1 MKTGCPNEAACFF
14 PPVKSN
20 VVNLSSNKFKMG
32 RREKNDGPLILEK
45 VEILDAGAEGKAI
58 ARHNEMV
65 IFVPFVVPG
74 DVCDIRIVSRK
85 RRFYEGRAVK
95 FHKLSDK
102 RTEPVCSHFGTCGGC
117 KWQGMQYQHQLY
129 YKQKQ
134 VQDNFSRIGHLEF
147 AVINPILGS
156 VQTEYYRNKLEYTFS
171 PYRWLSDLEMNTE
184 KDDRDMEAL
193 GFHIPAMFD
202 RVLDIQYCYLQ
213 SEVSNKIRLGVRA
226 FAKKQG
232 FSFYDIRK
240 FSGDLRNLII
250 RNSNTGDLMVIMVFG
265 TDNAEIIE
273 AMMNYIAI
281 NFPEITSLYYVVNQ
295 KHNDTINDLEPIL
308 FKGLSH
314 MTEEMEGLH
323 FRIGPL
329 SFFQTNSRQALELY
343 RITRD
348 FAALTGTEVVYD
360 LYTGTGTIACFVAG
374 KSGKV
379 IGIEY
384 VEAAVKDAVIN
395 SELNSIKNTC
405 FFAGDMAKVLTPGF
419 TAAQGRPDVVITDPP
434 RAGMHEK
441 VIDWLIETAPDRIVY
456 VSCNP
461 ATQARDISLMA
472 AHYRIAK
479 IQPVDMFPHTH
490 HVENVCLLQKI

>member
-1 MKTGCPNEAACFF
+1 
-14 PPVKSN
+14 
-20 VVNLSSNKFKMG
+20 MG
-32 RREKNDGPLILEK
+32 RREKTDGPLILEK
-45 VEILDAGAEGKAI
+45 VEIIDAGAEGKAI
-58 ARHNEMV
+58 ARYNDMV
-65 IFVPFVVPG
+65 VFVPFVIPG
-74 DVCDIRIVSRK
+74 DICDIRIVSRK
-85 RRFYEGRAVK
+85 RRFYEGRAIK
-95 FHKLSDK
+95 FHQLSDK

-147 AVINPILGS
+147 PEINSILGTT
-156 VQTEYYRNKLEYTFS
+156 QTEYYRNKLEYTFS
-171 PYRWLSDLEMNTE
+171 PYRWLSDLEMNIE
-184 KDDRDMEAL
+184 KDDLDMEAL
-193 GFHIPAMFD
+193 GFHLPGMFD
-202 RVLDIQYCYLQ
+202 RVLDIQHCYLQ

-226 FAKKQG
+226 FAKENG
-232 FSFYDIRK
+232 FTFYDIRK

-265 TDNAEIIE
+265 TDEIEKIE
-273 AMMNYIAI
+273 LIMNYISDS
-281 NFPEITSLYYVVNQ
+281 FPEITSLFYVINQ
-295 KHNDTINDLEPIL
+295 KRNDTIYDLEPQL
-308 FKGLSH
+308 FKGLSY

-329 SFFQTNSRQALELY
+329 SFFQTNSKQALELY

-348 FAALTGTEVVYD
+348 FAGLTGNESVYD
-360 LYTGTGTIACFVAG
+360 LYTGTGTIANFIA
-374 KSGKV
+374 SNAAKV

-384 VEAAVKDAVIN
+384 VEPAVLDARLN
-395 SELNSIKNTC
+395 SELNNIGNTQ
-405 FFAGDMAKVLTPGF
+405 FFAGDMARVLSRDF
-419 TAAQGRPDVVITDPP
+419 TEEHGRPDVVITDPP

-441 VIDWLIETAPDRIVY
+441 VIDWLIDAAPDKIVY

-461 ATQARDISLMA
+461 ATQARDISLLA

-490 HVENVCLLQKI
+490 HVENVCLLEKI